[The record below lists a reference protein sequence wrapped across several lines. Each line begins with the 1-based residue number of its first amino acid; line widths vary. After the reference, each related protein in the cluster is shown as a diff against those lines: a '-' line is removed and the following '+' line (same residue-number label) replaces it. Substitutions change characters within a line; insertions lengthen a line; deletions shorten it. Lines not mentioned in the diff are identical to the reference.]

1 MSINQIIKE
10 NNMNTK
16 TKRGRKRKRE
26 ENNDES
32 NTEGKNYHDKFSDDN
47 LRKKCKNLVLKY
59 VLELWKNKKRNIK
72 II

>member
-1 MSINQIIKE
+1 
-10 NNMNTK
+10 MNTK

-59 VLELWKNKKRNIK
+59 VLEL
-72 II
+72 